1 MRLEVG
7 GYLATIHVCSILTW
21 HSYVTIFTEETLMPW
36 LQSASLP
43 APTYISSPPIYTH
56 SPEAPSPARRAIGLM
71 VHVLFAPSRAARTF
85 RKCSGNLQTWQGLLA
100 SVSTSVVLHLIHDQN
115 SAA

>member
-1 MRLEVG
+1 MQ
-7 GYLATIHVCSILTW
+7 
-21 HSYVTIFTEETLMPW
+21 ETLMPW

-43 APTYISSPPIYTH
+43 APISSPPVYTH
-56 SPEAPSPARRAIGLM
+56 SPEAPSPTRRVIGLM
-71 VHVLFAPSRAARTF
+71 VHVLFAPSRAALTF